1 MIFFLLLSEWK
12 VDRKKKGCPAVT
24 LTTTVESVP
33 ISLDVVLSLVVKSS
47 WPPYT
52 KKGLMIDG
60 WLGKKVKQEFK
71 YKPYYLVPKYEGCGT
86 VEDDGVSAKGE
97 FIFLI
102 VKLFQNKV
110 FFVFFTV
117 LIM

>member
-1 MIFFLLLSEWK
+1 M
-12 VDRKKKGCPAVT
+12 T
-24 LTTTVESVP
+24 LTTTVQSVT

-47 WPPYT
+47 WPTYT
-52 KKGLMIDG
+52 KEGFMIDG

-86 VEDDGVSAKGE
+86 AEDGGVSAKGE

-102 VKLFQNKV
+102 GKLF
-110 FFVFFTV
+110 
-117 LIM
+117 

>member
-1 MIFFLLLSEWK
+1 M
-12 VDRKKKGCPAVT
+12 DRKKKGCPAVT
-24 LTTTVESVP
+24 LTTTVQSVT

-52 KKGLMIDG
+52 KDGLKIDS
-60 WLGKKVKQEFK
+60 WLGKKVKKEYK

-86 VEDDGVSAKGE
+86 AEDGGVSAKGE

-102 VKLFQNKV
+102 VGLFYNIWG
-110 FFVFFTV
+110 FFCT
-117 LIM
+117 LLM